1 MGKFE
6 KKKTRKKKKAWK
18 GFVIALALAMIL
30 SALALFV
37 VPQVLYRLSGEAE
50 EMPVDQ
56 IEDTVT
62 VTETVA
68 VAEVVAVPTVS
79 GVTYPVELEGGRLIL
94 ENLFEFEGI
103 NPDCNY
109 EPGESIASVTLR
121 NTSECYLTEV
131 KLTLLLADGGM
142 IEYLL
147 TDLPAGKTAMAFAL
161 DNYQLREDTVCV
173 EAFCSAVWDE
183 DFSGI
188 PDGVTVSAE
197 GTTVTITNNTAQ
209 DIPALTVY
217 CRDPFIEEYFGG
229 KAYEYTVNN
238 LFANGQATLEALDCI
253 MGQAEVVRIAI
264 HE

>member
-1 MGKFE
+1 MLILG
-6 KKKTRKKKKAWK
+6 T
-18 GFVIALALAMIL
+18 LALVAAM
-30 SALALFV
+30 ALCV
-37 VPQVLYRLSGEAE
+37 MPQVLYRLSGEAE

-56 IEDTVT
+56 TEDTVA
-62 VTETVA
+62 VTETGT
-68 VAEVVAVPTVS
+68 VAEVVVVPTVS
-79 GVTYPVELEGGRLIL
+79 SVTYPVELEGGRLTL

-121 NTSECYLTEV
+121 NSSEAYLTEA
-131 KLTLLLADGGM
+131 KLTLLLADGGT
-142 IEYLL
+142 IEYLV
-147 TDLPAGKTAMAFAL
+147 TDLPAGKSAMAFAL
-161 DNYQLREDTVCV
+161 DNFQWREDTVCV
-173 EAFCSAVWDE
+173 EVSCSAVWDE

-188 PDGVTVSAE
+188 PDEVTVSAE

-238 LFANGQATLEALDCI
+238 LFANGQATVEALDCI